1 MNVLHVVFDTS
12 HVISIS
18 LLFIGLLWMSLSDIR
33 AGCWIA
39 IALPMYVI
47 GLDKGWTLAP
57 VISVRVHNAPRELA
71 GNK

>member
-1 MNVLHVVFDTS
+1 
-12 HVISIS
+12 
-18 LLFIGLLWMSLSDIR
+18 MSLSDIR